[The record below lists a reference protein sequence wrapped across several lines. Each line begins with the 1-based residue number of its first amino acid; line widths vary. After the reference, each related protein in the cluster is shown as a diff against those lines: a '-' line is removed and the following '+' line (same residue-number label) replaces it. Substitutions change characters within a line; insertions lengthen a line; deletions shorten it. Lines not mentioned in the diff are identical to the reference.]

1 MVPVRKRIAATSIVT
16 SLATERRKYRIRNRR
31 TIGRGGPSRRVD
43 PGSTLGI
50 FRSKK
55 LHFGTFQVRKCAS
68 NSGQKQQKVIFN
80 FTGNFQG
87 RGVRDITFAPTSNIE
102 GQLTPLLY
110 RLAGVTLF
118 NLTIIVHCSFL
129 VIAL

>member
-1 MVPVRKRIAATSIVT
+1 VALSAAW
-16 SLATERRKYRIRNRR
+16 IRVAL
-31 TIGRGGPSRRVD
+31 SEY
-43 PGSTLGI
+43 LGQ
-50 FRSKK
+50 K
-55 LHFGTFQVRKCAS
+55 LHFGAFQVRKCAS

-87 RGVRDITFAPTSNIE
+87 RGVRDIAFAPTSNIE